1 MSDKFCIPR
10 LDFVARLCKIPDER
24 FNSDFDLW
32 VENQI
37 LKRIFFNLRI
47 RDVIDMEKTCKRTSK
62 YERFRY
68 ALLKLTPISF
78 VERPTPQLIITQK
91 IEIIIF
97 DLFNFAVRNVLILHN
112 WHWNFYLVKPRAAWS
127 TITAI
132 RRHLAPLYRWFKEL
146 QIWLLPG
153 FIAVLFKGK
162 KINHYL
168 SINLK
173 KINITHKQVWNG
185 NYVLWKGADPKWHIS

>member
-1 MSDKFCIPR
+1 MSDKVCIPR

-47 RDVIDMEKTCKRTSK
+47 RDVIDMEKTCKRRSK

-78 VERPTPQLIITQK
+78 VERPTPQPIITQK
-91 IEIIIF
+91 IEMIIF
-97 DLFNFAVRNVLILHN
+97 DLFNFAVHNVLILHN
-112 WHWNFYLVKPRAAWS
+112 WH
-127 TITAI
+127 
-132 RRHLAPLYRWFKEL
+132 
-146 QIWLLPG
+146 
-153 FIAVLFKGK
+153 
-162 KINHYL
+162 
-168 SINLK
+168 
-173 KINITHKQVWNG
+173 
-185 NYVLWKGADPKWHIS
+185 